1 MRQRIDN
8 LKRHLLEN
16 YPRTHKILY
25 KSTEMLGWTPII
37 IIPIIIIVYGQI
49 LVLTYGY
56 YKSAY
61 NTNTTNK

>member
-1 MRQRIDN
+1 MRQRIER
-8 LKRHLLEN
+8 LKRHVYEN

-25 KSTEMLGWTPII
+25 KSTEMIGWT
-37 IIPIIIIVYGQI
+37 PIIIIVYGQI

-56 YKSAY
+56 YKSAC